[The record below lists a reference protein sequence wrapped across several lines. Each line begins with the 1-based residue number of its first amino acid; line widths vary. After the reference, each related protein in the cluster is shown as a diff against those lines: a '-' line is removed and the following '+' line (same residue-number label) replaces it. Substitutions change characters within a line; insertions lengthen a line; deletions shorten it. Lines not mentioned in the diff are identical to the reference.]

1 MPRFITV
8 IAVLSSTSTVL
19 KTLAVPLNG
28 SPGKT
33 HGGLSSIVQ
42 HEPTNTFDDD
52 RPNKSQSQD
61 TKNGTTEANALSDL
75 HRLLLRHYNF
85 TPMSGTTNIDAVNNG
100 GTETLINQ
108 VGHIESNK

>member
-28 SPGKT
+28 PLHKT
-33 HGGLSSIVQ
+33 HGGLSGIVQ

-52 RPNKSQSQD
+52 RPNKLQSQD
-61 TKNGTTEANALSDL
+61 TKNATTEANALRDL
-75 HRLLLRHYNF
+75 RRHLLRHYNF
-85 TPMSGTTNIDAVNNG
+85 TPMSGTANIDAASNV
-100 GTETLINQ
+100 GTQSLINQ
-108 VGHIESNK
+108 DGHIESNK